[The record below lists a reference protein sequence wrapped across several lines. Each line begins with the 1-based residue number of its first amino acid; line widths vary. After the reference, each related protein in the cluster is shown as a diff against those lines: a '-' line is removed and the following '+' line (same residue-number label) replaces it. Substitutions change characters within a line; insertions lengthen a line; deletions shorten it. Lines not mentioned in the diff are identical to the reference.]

1 MKTAL
6 RVWFLLMFLGTA
18 NAFGQDSGDYVY
30 TFEIEHVNSEADDA
44 TIKTIKTV
52 SKDLFEKHPTFA
64 MGYFQVT
71 TTFPI
76 PEDRIRGFLLEN
88 GFMVTNLEIKPEK
101 LDLETK
107 QSKL

>member
-6 RVWFLLMFLGTA
+6 QVWFLLLFFGSA

-30 TFEIEHVNSEADDA
+30 MFEIQHVNSGADDA

-52 SKDLFEKHPTFA
+52 SKDLFEKHPSFA

-71 TTFPI
+71 TNFSVPA
-76 PEDRIRGFLLEN
+76 DRIRGYFLEN
-88 GFMVTNLEIKPEK
+88 GFMVTKLEIKSDKPVIDIKNSE
-101 LDLETK
+101 
-107 QSKL
+107 Q